1 MNAPVRALRVAP
13 DRFAALLAAT
23 PAPVATGGVVRVA
36 HCLERSAVDSIPTA
50 LREHLRGLE
59 AEEGRV
65 TWSKV
70 DDGLWIRSVCC
81 VERGPT
87 DHALTR
93 AFELAVAEGWLPEGA
108 WRRVATKGALRGVEV
123 GAGTPRGSLWVYAVR
138 SEVTTRTLV
147 LGTGEARYMRRRE
160 GTQYHPWEWVV
171 PPSPR
176 HPLDVVDLNYV
187 PLAEPDPAVDLRP
200 GRFAVAASRW
210 CDWPVA
216 AREALRLAAVWTKRP
231 GVMGTDW
238 LDGETADRVRSIA
251 AQWSLT
257 GLEETEG
264 T

>member
-1 MNAPVRALRVAP
+1 MNAPVRAPRVAP
-13 DRFAALLAAT
+13 DRFAALLAAA

-36 HCLERSAVDSIPTA
+36 HCLERTAVDSIPKA
-50 LREHLRGLE
+50 LREHLKWLE

-93 AFELAVAEGWLPEGA
+93 AFELAVAEGWLPAGA
-108 WRRVATKGALRGVEV
+108 WRRVATKGALRCVEV
-123 GAGTPRGSLWVYAVR
+123 GAGAPRGSLWIYAVR
-138 SEVTTRTLV
+138 SEVATRTLV
-147 LGTGEARYMRRRE
+147 IGTGEARYTRRRE
-160 GTQYHPWEWVV
+160 GTHYGPWEWAT
-171 PPSPR
+171 PR
-176 HPLDVVDLNYV
+176 RAWLDVVDLAYV
-187 PLAEPDPAVDLRP
+187 QFAAPDPVVALVP
-200 GRFAVAASRW
+200 GRFAVAAWRW
-210 CDWPVA
+210 CDWPAA
-216 AREALRLAAVWTKRP
+216 AREALRLAAPWTKRP

-238 LDGETADRVRSIA
+238 LDGETAERVRSIA
-251 AQWSLT
+251 AQWSLQ

>member
-1 MNAPVRALRVAP
+1 MNAPVRAPRIEH

-36 HCLERSAVDSIPTA
+36 HCLERAAVASIPTA
-50 LREHLRGLE
+50 LREHLKGLE

-70 DDGLWIRSVCC
+70 DDGLWIRSVLC

-93 AFELAVAEGWLPEGA
+93 AFELAVAEGWFPAGS
-108 WRRVATKGALRGVEV
+108 WRRVATKGALRCVEV
-123 GAGTPRGSLWVYAVR
+123 GAGAPRGSLWIYAVKP
-138 SEVTTRTLV
+138 EVATRTLV
-147 LGTGEARYMRRRE
+147 LGTGEVRYTRRRE
-160 GTQYHPWEWVV
+160 GTHYGPWEWAT
-171 PPSPR
+171 PR
-176 HPLDVVDLNYV
+176 RAWLDVVDLACV
-187 PLAEPDPAVDLRP
+187 QFAAPDPVVALVP
-200 GRFAVAASRW
+200 GRFAVGASRW
-210 CDWPVA
+210 CDWPKA
-216 AREALRLAAVWTKRP
+216 AREALRLAAPWTKRP

-238 LDGETADRVRSIA
+238 LDGETAERVRSIA
-251 AQWSLT
+251 AQWSLQ